1 MTISTSASTAL
12 GRQRWLALAALALV
26 QFIIVIDNTIV
37 NVALPS
43 IKGDLGFTTTG
54 LAWVINGYLLTAG
67 GLLLLGGRISDLA
80 GRRRMFLAG
89 TALFALA
96 SFVCGAAP
104 TSEILIAARFT
115 QGAGEA
121 LASPAALSII
131 ALLFAEPGER
141 AKALGI
147 WGGLAGMGATVGVLL
162 SGVLTDLASWRWIF
176 FINLPFALI
185 ALIAVPRLVG
195 ESRATVRPRQTDL
208 TGAILVTTGLIAVVH
223 GLLSATTHDWASAA
237 VLVPLIAGT
246 LALAAFVLV
255 ESRTV
260 EPLVPLRF
268 FANRTRVCANVG
280 SVFMIG
286 IMAAM
291 FLLLTLYM
299 QDVLGYSPLRTGLAY
314 LPFCLLFVGAVFGSF
329 VLAGWLGAKPT
340 LLLAF
345 AVAATGMGMLV
356 RLPVAG
362 SYLTDLLLP
371 LLVLAVGF
379 GLGFPGLQTASLHGV
394 SERDAGLGSGVQTA
408 VQAIASALGIA
419 VFLTVA
425 LRHSATEL
433 AAGAVPAEAVTG
445 GYRLA
450 FAVGTASLLLGGI
463 VILGFLR
470 TAPAKAPTP
479 ALAPA
484 PS

>member
-1 MTISTSASTAL
+1 MVWTSCQPKVATTSSRPAKL
-12 GRQRWLALAALALV
+12 EEVLAGVGAAR
-26 QFIIVIDNTIV
+26 
-37 NVALPS
+37 
-43 IKGDLGFTTTG
+43 
-54 LAWVINGYLLTAG
+54 
-67 GLLLLGGRISDLA
+67 GRISDLA
-80 GRRRMFLAG
+80 GRRRMLLAG

-104 TSEILIAARFT
+104 TSEILIAARFA

-121 LASPAALSII
+121 LASPAALSIVV
-131 ALLFAEPGER
+131 LLFTERGER

-147 WGGLAGMGATVGVLL
+147 WGGLAGMGTTVGVLL
-162 SGVLTDLASWRWIF
+162 SGMLTGLASWRWIF

-185 ALIAVPRLVG
+185 ALLAMPRLVG
-195 ESRATVRPRQTDL
+195 ESRAAVRPRQTDL
-208 TGAILVTTGLIAVVH
+208 TGAILITTGLVAVVH

-237 VLVPLIAGT
+237 VLVPLIAGS
-246 LALAAFVLV
+246 LALAAFIPV
-255 ESRTV
+255 ESRTP

-268 FANRTRVCANVG
+268 FANRTRVSAYTG

-286 IMAAM
+286 IVVAT

-299 QDVLGYSPLRTGLAY
+299 QNVLGYSPLRTGLAY
-314 LPFCLLFVGAVFGSF
+314 LPFCLLFVGAIFGSF
-329 VLAGWLGAKPT
+329 ALSGRLGAKTT

-345 AVAATGMGMLV
+345 AVATTGMGMLV

-362 SYLTDLLLP
+362 SYLTDLLPP
-371 LLVLAVGF
+371 LLVLAIGF
-379 GLGFPGLQTASLHGV
+379 GLGYPGLQTASMHGV
-394 SERDAGLGSGVQTA
+394 SEHDAGLGSGIQTS

-425 LRHSATEL
+425 LRHTATQL
-433 AAGAVPAEAVTG
+433 AAGAPPAEAITG

-450 FAVGTASLLLGGI
+450 FTIGAASLVLGGMI
-463 VILGFLR
+463 VLGFLR
-470 TAPAKAPTP
+470 AATTRAPIP
-479 ALAPA
+479 AIAPA